1 MTMTQESFA
10 FLRWLKQA
18 VRRLLTLDRRT
29 TTILITSI
37 TINQFL
43 TIIAF
48 FLPLKVILLA
58 GSDSVPYYFD
68 SLITE
73 ETKDLWVGIL
83 AALTFISFLISKYV
97 DSLTARYSGRGAQ
110 ELLDSANQVP
120 ISSNEEEL
128 SESTYHKICETSA
141 KLLFALVALIGGL
154 LLFPPLFL
162 TVLAILL
169 LEFAVAAHATS
180 REKSDYG
187 RNRLHAY
194 IETKPKDFLTLLQ
207 ALNFFAV
214 FIFLTLTFLIL
225 DQVSFIIAIAS
236 IIISRQLFASIRLV
250 VNDAI
255 KLRRD
260 RSYVDAILFPDSRL
274 GEPEA
279 STAHDF
285 RSAFSNDK
293 RLKRLYQ
300 LDESLFF
307 SVSESVWVDS
317 GTDKIAIF
325 DLYGPGG
332 IANGERLYREYVYN
346 SRSVR
351 GVEQHDYL
359 LREMDADDVLCL
371 PRVASYDDAGFFGRV
386 VEYRRVEA
394 IDRPTYTRFRRDLL
408 THYWSLPIPPELAQS
423 FTNARLQLHERIY
436 ETRLA
441 QLALAADEA
450 WAQETYQQLRE
461 SLDALCERISDL
473 PLVLINNNLSLRNI
487 VCRNG
492 REPRLV
498 NWTSWA
504 LEPLGVGFDPEGDD
518 IELLQEGADKVRVE
532 SEGSRGSP
540 LVDVFC
546 AGLLHRME
554 TLSRR
559 GYPKKALSI
568 AHDNLPLLGS
578 SDNYLL
584 AMAGGTTSG
593 TEQVEDPELDSEITL
608 NP

>member
-1 MTMTQESFA
+1 MNLTHESFA

-18 VRRLLTLDRRT
+18 TRRLLTLDRRT
-29 TTILITSI
+29 TTRLITSI
-37 TINQFL
+37 TVNQFL

-58 GSDSVPYYFD
+58 GSESVPYYFD
-68 SLITE
+68 FLITE

-120 ISSNEEEL
+120 ISSNEQEL
-128 SESTYHKICETSA
+128 SESTYHKLCETSA
-141 KLLFALVALIGGL
+141 KLLFSLIALIGGL

-162 TVLAILL
+162 TLLAILL
-169 LEFAVAAHATS
+169 LEFAVASYATS
-180 REKSDYG
+180 REASDSG
-187 RNRLHAY
+187 HSRLHAY
-194 IETKPKDFLTLLQ
+194 INAKPKDFLTLLQ
-207 ALNFFAV
+207 AINFFAV

-236 IIISRQLFASIRLV
+236 IIISRQLFASLRLV
-250 VNDAI
+250 VNNAI
-255 KLRRD
+255 KLKRD

-285 RSAFSNDK
+285 RFAYSNDK
-293 RLKRLYQ
+293 RLGRLRQ
-300 LDESLFF
+300 LDESLFA
-307 SVSESVWVDS
+307 SVAESVWVDS

-332 IANGERLYREYVYN
+332 MDNGQRLYREYVYN
-346 SRSVR
+346 SKTVR
-351 GVEQHDYL
+351 GIEQHDYL
-359 LREMDADDVLCL
+359 LREMDANDVLCL
-371 PRVASYDDAGFFGRV
+371 PRVARYEDAGFFGRV
-386 VEYRRVEA
+386 VEYVDIEA
-394 IDRPTYTRFRRDLL
+394 IDRSTYRRFRRDLL
-408 THYWSLPIPPELAQS
+408 THYWSLPIPAQLVQS
-423 FTNARLQLHERIY
+423 FRNARLQLHERIH
-436 ETRLA
+436 ETRFA
-441 QLALAADEA
+441 QLALAADEV
-450 WAQETYQQLRE
+450 WAEETYQQLRE

-473 PLVLINNNLSLRNI
+473 PLVLINNDLSQRNI
-487 VCRNG
+487 VCKNG
-492 REPRLV
+492 QQPRLV

-504 LEPLGVGFDPEGDD
+504 LEPLGVGFDPEADD
-518 IELLQEGADKVRVE
+518 IELLQDGADRARLE
-532 SEGSRGSP
+532 REDPRDSP

-554 TLSRR
+554 SLSRR

-568 AHDNLPLLGS
+568 AHDNLPLLGL
-578 SDNYLL
+578 SDDYLL
-584 AMAGGTTSG
+584 EMSDATSNG
-593 TEQVEDPELDSEITL
+593 TEQIEDPELDSEVSL